1 MRVLLSIVITLSFS
15 LVYAQPG
22 GGGGGMQGGGMRGGG
37 QGGGGMQQQ
46 REIPEFDAAKT
57 VGIFNYDTAEVIKKL
72 KLKKKEKDLELDIKR
87 AVSNYNNNINE
98 IALLNKDNFDTLNVF
113 MNTIIKSS
121 MANRQDNRGGGQGQ
135 MGGSRMERGE
145 NSGAEDDNPMSKARK
160 LAREK
165 TQPARIAVREEEN
178 KLNNRLEAL
187 LSEKKYNKWLKYQED
202 IKEDLNPKPQSNNQN
217 QGQMSGGM
225 GRGQRGGGQRGGGM
239 R

>member
-1 MRVLLSIVITLSFS
+1 MQALLLIVITLSSS
-15 LVYAQPG
+15 LIYAQPG
-22 GGGGGMQGGGMRGGG
+22 GGGMQGGRMRGGG
-37 QGGGGMQQQ
+37 QGGDGMQQ
-46 REIPEFDAAKT
+46 REIPEFNASKT
-57 VGIFNYDTAEVIKKL
+57 VGIFNYDPAEVIKKL
-72 KLKKKEKDLELDIKR
+72 KLKKNEKDLELDIRK
-87 AVSNYNNNINE
+87 AMANYNNNINE

-121 MANRQDNRGGGQGQ
+121 MANRQNNRDGGQGQ
-135 MGGSRMERGE
+135 MGGSRMDRGD
-145 NSGAEDDNPMSKARK
+145 NSVSLDDNPMFKARK

-165 TQPARIAVREEEN
+165 TQPARVAVIEEEN

-202 IKEDLNPKPQSNNQN
+202 VKEDLNPKPQSNNQN

-225 GRGQRGGGQRGGGM
+225 GRGQGGGGQRGGGM